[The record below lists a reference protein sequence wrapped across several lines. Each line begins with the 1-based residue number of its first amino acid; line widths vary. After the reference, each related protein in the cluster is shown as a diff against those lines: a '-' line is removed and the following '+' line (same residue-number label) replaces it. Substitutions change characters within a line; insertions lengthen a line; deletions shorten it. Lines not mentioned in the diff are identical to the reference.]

1 MIYRKIKGKLG
12 MPRVWRQG
20 VLWHG
25 DPAVSA
31 HQVPTGKK
39 TRCCPFVTLSS
50 LPRPVR
56 NQSCWGRGRR
66 QESLARPPPSPDCC
80 SRRCTRLDLAPE
92 PYSKARRPFV
102 LGTRGPGEKSARGLG
117 FSGPLLSW
125 ELQINAGCGSSL
137 GIVTRLALR
146 VYTAFCLH
154 CRQIKHRSEV

>member
-1 MIYRKIKGKLG
+1 MWESLIYRKIKGKLG

-20 VLWHG
+20 V
-25 DPAVSA
+25 
-31 HQVPTGKK
+31 QVPTGKK

-80 SRRCTRLDLAPE
+80 SRRRCTRLNLAPE
-92 PYSKARRPFV
+92 PYSKARRSFV
-102 LGTRGPGEKSARGLG
+102 LGTRGPGEKSAKGLG

-154 CRQIKHRSEV
+154 CRQIKHGSEV